1 VRGQLA
7 RLDETK
13 ELLAG
18 DVGACPVR
26 HCDGKVLAELEVQ
39 AAMTLWMRKNSEL
52 KGQARE
58 RRSG

>member
-1 VRGQLA
+1 LS

-18 DVGACPVR
+18 DVGAHPIR
-26 HCDGKVLAELEVQ
+26 HCDGEVLGELEVQ

-52 KGQARE
+52 KGQGRE